1 MAVFKLNSPRA
12 LVDLPVSWWTIVSV
26 ESLKSRD
33 ATFGDDSLEYKKA
46 SLSFLIL
53 GSPTVNVVVTVSIPT
68 TPPSLTP
75 VTVATPVRVK
85 NCRSLDTPTTLAN
98 VSVVKASLW

>member
-1 MAVFKLNSPRA
+1 M
-12 LVDLPVSWWTIVSV
+12 
-26 ESLKSRD
+26 SRGL
-33 ATFGDDSLEYKKA
+33 GDVYKRQ
-46 SLSFLIL
+46 
-53 GSPTVNVVVTVSIPT
+53 VSIPT

-98 VSVVKASLW
+98 VSVVKASL